1 MKKNNENGTL
11 QMKILAGY
19 LLLILLVGG
28 VITTA
33 WYEQRMFRRAEREER
48 AMLEQRRLS
57 NAAFKSLATLFLD
70 SERALLWDSGDLT
83 VYRKKGE
90 RVAICLDE
98 LRRVYPDP
106 VQRAR
111 IDTVQL
117 LLEEKKRQGEQLVG
131 QIRRLVCTE
140 TGSPQGEPSLLKGR
154 GAHIAGISD
163 SLRIRNHTLNRN
175 INRMVNN
182 LEDETMRRTT
192 ERQEAVSR
200 LRGRALCVMLHLSGA
215 CIVCVVLLYVL
226 INRDIKRKH
235 RYRLRLEAA
244 GRHSRDLLA
253 QRKKIMLTLAH
264 DIRGPL
270 NTINGSAELAAGI
283 RDKRKRDSHL
293 QNIRHSCGH
302 ILRLVNDLLD
312 VYRLNEG
319 KDTPNL
325 VPFRLDS
332 LLERIAGEYGNLAHH
347 KGLLFDA
354 RAQGT
359 GVTVKGDADRIEQI
373 ADNLLSNAVKFTP
386 AGRVEF
392 AVSHGKGG
400 LRMVVS
406 DTGIG
411 MAQADIKRVFQPF
424 ERAAQHIDTEG
435 FGLGLPITRSLVK
448 LLGGS
453 IRVESEP
460 GRGSRFT
467 VCLPLETT
475 NEAVTRQ
482 EVTSASALPAHLR
495 IAAIDDDPMQLRIVR
510 EMLERNGAH
519 CDTCT
524 HVRELM
530 EKIRQTDYDLLLTDI
545 QMRDTGGF
553 DLLRLLRSARIGN
566 SREVPVLAMT
576 ARGDTRREV
585 LARTGF
591 AGCIYKP
598 FSMTE
603 LLQAVGSHVARKDRD
618 TDRGEGLADL
628 SRLTADVSN
637 PEEVLDTFI
646 EECRRNRHGLEE
658 LARTGDTA
666 GMERMVHRLLPLWE
680 MLGVEIPLAELG
692 IVLRAGGTEEKTDE
706 AASRV
711 LEYMDTLAA
720 QAERLKGG
728 TENEGNT
735 DC

>member
-1 MKKNNENGTL
+1 M
-11 QMKILAGY
+11 
-19 LLLILLVGG
+19 
-28 VITTA
+28 
-33 WYEQRMFRRAEREER
+33 
-48 AMLEQRRLS
+48 
-57 NAAFKSLATLFLD
+57 
-70 SERALLWDSGDLT
+70 
-83 VYRKKGE
+83 
-90 RVAICLDE
+90 
-98 LRRVYPDP
+98 
-106 VQRAR
+106 
-111 IDTVQL
+111 
-117 LLEEKKRQGEQLVG
+117 
-131 QIRRLVCTE
+131 
-140 TGSPQGEPSLLKGR
+140 LKGK

-163 SLRIRNHTLNRN
+163 SLRIRNHALNRN

-192 ERQEAVSR
+192 ERQEAVSK
-200 LRGRALCVMLHLSGA
+200 LRGRALRVMLHLSGV

-270 NTINGSAELAAGI
+270 NTI
-283 RDKRKRDSHL
+283 
-293 QNIRHSCGH
+293 
-302 ILRLVNDLLD
+302 LRLVNDLLD

-325 VPFRLDS
+325 VPFRLDC
-332 LLERIAGEYGNLAHH
+332 LLERITGEYGNLAHH

-411 MAQADIKRVFQPF
+411 MAQADIKRIFQPF

-475 NEAVTRQ
+475 DEAVTRQ

-585 LARTGF
+585 LARAGF

-658 LARTGDTA
+658 LARTGNTA

-692 IVLRAGGTEEKTDE
+692 IVLRSGGTEEKTDE

>member
-33 WYEQRMFRRAEREER
+33 WYEQRMFRQAEREER

-57 NAAFKSLATLFLD
+57 NAAFKSLAALFLD

-140 TGSPQGEPSLLKGR
+140 TGSPQGEPPLLKGK

-163 SLRIRNHTLNRN
+163 SLRIRNHALNRN

-192 ERQEAVSR
+192 ERQEAVSK
-200 LRGRALCVMLHLSGA
+200 LRGRALRVMLHLSGV

-325 VPFRLDS
+325 VPFRLDC
-332 LLERIAGEYGNLAHH
+332 LLERITGEYGNLAHH

-359 GVTVKGDADRIEQI
+359 G
-373 ADNLLSNAVKFTP
+373 
-386 AGRVEF
+386 
-392 AVSHGKGG
+392 
-400 LRMVVS
+400 
-406 DTGIG
+406 
-411 MAQADIKRVFQPF
+411 
-424 ERAAQHIDTEG
+424 
-435 FGLGLPITRSLVK
+435 
-448 LLGGS
+448 
-453 IRVESEP
+453 
-460 GRGSRFT
+460 
-467 VCLPLETT
+467 
-475 NEAVTRQ
+475 
-482 EVTSASALPAHLR
+482 
-495 IAAIDDDPMQLRIVR
+495 
-510 EMLERNGAH
+510 
-519 CDTCT
+519 
-524 HVRELM
+524 
-530 EKIRQTDYDLLLTDI
+530 
-545 QMRDTGGF
+545 
-553 DLLRLLRSARIGN
+553 
-566 SREVPVLAMT
+566 
-576 ARGDTRREV
+576 
-585 LARTGF
+585 
-591 AGCIYKP
+591 
-598 FSMTE
+598 
-603 LLQAVGSHVARKDRD
+603 
-618 TDRGEGLADL
+618 
-628 SRLTADVSN
+628 
-637 PEEVLDTFI
+637 
-646 EECRRNRHGLEE
+646 
-658 LARTGDTA
+658 
-666 GMERMVHRLLPLWE
+666 
-680 MLGVEIPLAELG
+680 
-692 IVLRAGGTEEKTDE
+692 
-706 AASRV
+706 
-711 LEYMDTLAA
+711 
-720 QAERLKGG
+720 
-728 TENEGNT
+728 
-735 DC
+735 